1 MESSKHSSTQP
12 MPLKPMSLWL
22 ACLPILVLIV
32 TLTWNV
38 LFVYGDDALSGSS
51 QMIIILV
58 AGFTAI
64 IGLSRGVSWAHIQ
77 EKIVATIGNAMPSIL
92 ILLLVGALASIWLL
106 SGTVPTLVYYGLKLL
121 NPAIFLV
128 ACCIACAL
136 TSVMSGSSWSTA
148 ATIGVAMVAVGRAL
162 EIPDGLIGGAIISGS
177 YFGDKISPLSD
188 TTNLAAAVTETPV
201 FDHIRY
207 LLFTTGP
214 SMVISL
220 ILFTVIGLNLETSGS
235 AVDVSVELAAIK
247 ETFNI
252 SIWLL
257 IPPVVVLTMITKKVP
272 AIPSLFVGIIAGL
285 VCALI
290 FQQPLLA
297 ELAPTVKTSPILTT
311 AALEPSSVY
320 VLVMDTLFKG
330 VSVNT
335 PIEMLSELFSAGGM
349 KGMLGT
355 VWLILAA
362 MTFGGVMEA
371 CGNLAR
377 IMESVKSL
385 AKGFFSLV
393 ACTTGTCIVTNL
405 STSDQYISVAI
416 PGRMYSDLYR
426 EKGYAQENLSRT
438 LEDTGTVTSVLI
450 PWNTCGAYHAS
461 VLGIGTVTYLPFCF
475 FNLISPFMTL
485 FYAWFMIKIKRV
497 EPESPEA
504 MLSKSALKSDDSK
517 SGPSNFFT

>member
-1 MESSKHSSTQP
+1 MESLKNTANSA
-12 MPLKPMSLWL
+12 MPLWL
-22 ACLPILVLIV
+22 AFLPILVLIIS
-32 TLTWNV
+32 LTWNV
-38 LFVYGDDALSGSS
+38 LFVYGDNSLAGSS

-58 AGFTAI
+58 AGLTAV
-64 IGLSRGVSWAHIQ
+64 IGLARGVKWELIQ
-77 EKIVATIGNAMPSIL
+77 ERIVATISNAMPSIL

-106 SGTVPTLVYYGLKLL
+106 SGTVPTLVYYGLNLL
-121 NPAIFLV
+121 NPTIFLV
-128 ACCIACAL
+128 ASCIACAV

-177 YFGDKISPLSD
+177 YFGDKLSPLSD

-207 LLFTTGP
+207 LMFTTVP
-214 SMVISL
+214 SMAITLV
-220 ILFTVIGLNLETSGS
+220 LFAVIGLNLETSGS
-235 AVDVSVELAAIK
+235 SVDVTEELAAIDAA
-247 ETFNI
+247 FNI

-257 IPPVVVLTMITKKVP
+257 IPPVLVLTLIVKKVP
-272 AIPSLFVGIIAGL
+272 AIPSLFVGIIAGV

-290 FQQPLLA
+290 FQQPLINQLIESISVTPVNESFA
-297 ELAPTVKTSPILTT
+297 QLYQPSP
-311 AALEPSSVY
+311 SY
-320 VLVMDTLFKG
+320 VLVMDTLYTG
-330 VSVNT
+330 VAVETSMPMMT
-335 PIEMLSELFSAGGM
+335 ELFSANGM
-349 KGMLGT
+349 EGMLGT

-362 MTFGGVMEA
+362 MSFGGVMEA
-371 CGNLAR
+371 CGNLTR
-377 IMESVKSL
+377 IMESVKGL

-393 ACTTGTCIVTNL
+393 ACTSGTCIVTNL

-461 VLGIGTVTYLPFCF
+461 VLGIGTLTYLPYCF
-475 FNLISPFMTL
+475 FNLLSPFMTL
-485 FYAWFMIKIKRV
+485 IYAWFMIKIKL
-497 EPESPEA
+497 A
-504 MLSKSALKSDDSK
+504 DSDDNSAQA
-517 SGPSNFFT
+517 SELTR

>member
-1 MESSKHSSTQP
+1 MDSSPNRSAQD
-12 MPLKPMSLWL
+12 MPLWL
-22 ACLPILVLIV
+22 ALFPVLVLIV
-32 TLTWNV
+32 ALTWNV
-38 LFVYGDDALSGSS
+38 LFVYGDNALSGSS
-51 QMIIILV
+51 QMVIILV
-58 AGFTAI
+58 AGLTAV
-64 IGLSRGVSWAHIQ
+64 IGMVRGVSWAFIQ
-77 EKIVATIGNAMPSIL
+77 ERIVATIGNAMPSVL

-106 SGTVPTLVYYGLKLL
+106 SGTVPTMVYYGLKLL
-121 NPAIFLV
+121 NPTIFLV

-188 TTNLAAAVTETPV
+188 TTNLAAAVTDTPV

-207 LLFTTGP
+207 LFLTTGP

-220 ILFTVIGLNLETSGS
+220 ILFTIIGFSLETSSS
-235 AVDVSVELAAIK
+235 AVDVSVELAAIR

-252 SIWLL
+252 TVWLL
-257 IPPVVVLTMITKKVP
+257 IPPAVVLTLIMKKVP
-272 AIPSLFVGIIAGL
+272 AIPALFVGIIVGII
-285 VCALI
+285 CAI
-290 FQQPLLA
+290 VFQQPLLQSLA
-297 ELAPTVKTSPILTT
+297 GTVSSTPIIGDSTTNGFLAPSAGYI
-311 AALEPSSVY
+311 
-320 VLVMDTLFKG
+320 LVMDTLFKG
-330 VSVNT
+330 ISIGT

-362 MTFGGVMEA
+362 MSFGGVMDA
-371 CGNLAR
+371 CGNLTR
-377 IMESVKSL
+377 IMESVKGL
-385 AKGFFSLV
+385 ARGFFSLV

-416 PGRMYSDLYR
+416 PGKMYSDLYR
-426 EKGYAQENLSRT
+426 EKGYATENLSRT

-461 VLGIGTVTYLPFCF
+461 VLGISTPTYMFYCF
-475 FNLISPFMTL
+475 FNILSPIMTL
-485 FYAWFMIKIKRV
+485 LFAWFMIKIKRT
-497 EPESPEA
+497 EPDTVIKQA
-504 MLSKSALKSDDSK
+504 V
-517 SGPSNFFT
+517 

>member
-1 MESSKHSSTQP
+1 MESSKNTTKSD
-12 MPLKPMSLWL
+12 MPLWL
-22 ACLPILVLIV
+22 ALLPILVLIT

-38 LFVYGDDALSGSS
+38 LFVYGDNALGGSS

-58 AGFTAI
+58 AGLTAI
-64 IGLSRGVSWAHIQ
+64 IGLARGVKWDHIQ
-77 EKIVATIGNAMPSIL
+77 ERIVATISNAMPSIL

-106 SGTVPTLVYYGLKLL
+106 SGTVPTLVYYGLNLL
-121 NPAIFLV
+121 NPTIFLV
-128 ACCIACAL
+128 ATCIACAV

-177 YFGDKISPLSD
+177 YFGDKLSPLSD

-207 LLFTTGP
+207 LMFTTVP
-214 SMVISL
+214 SMAISL
-220 ILFTVIGLNLETSGS
+220 ILFAVIGFNLETSGS
-235 AVDVSVELAAIK
+235 SVDVSEELAAIDAA
-247 ETFNI
+247 FNI
-252 SIWLL
+252 NIWLL
-257 IPPVVVLTMITKKVP
+257 IPPVLVLTLIVKKVP
-272 AIPSLFVGIIAGL
+272 AIPSLFVGIIAGV

-290 FQQPLLA
+290 FQQPLIEQLIA
-297 ELAPTVKTSPILTT
+297 SVSVTPVNEYFAQLYQPSP
-311 AALEPSSVY
+311 SY
-320 VLVMDTLFKG
+320 VLVMDTLYQG
-330 VSVNT
+330 VGVETSMPMMT
-335 PIEMLSELFSAGGM
+335 ELFSASGM
-349 KGMLGT
+349 QGMLGT

-362 MTFGGVMEA
+362 MSFGGVMEA
-371 CGNLAR
+371 CGNLTR
-377 IMESVKSL
+377 IMDSVKGL

-393 ACTTGTCIVTNL
+393 ACTSGTCIVTNL

-461 VLGIGTVTYLPFCF
+461 VLGIGTLTYLPYCF
-475 FNLISPFMTL
+475 FNLLSPFMTL
-485 FYAWFMIKIKRV
+485 IYAWFMIKIKLADND
-497 EPESPEA
+497 EQLSEA
-504 MLSKSALKSDDSK
+504 
-517 SGPSNFFT
+517 

>member
-1 MESSKHSSTQP
+1 MQASAHTSNQ
-12 MPLKPMSLWL
+12 PMSLWL
-22 ACLPILVLIV
+22 ALLPVLLLIGA
-32 TLTWNV
+32 LTWNV

-51 QMIIILV
+51 QMVILLV
-58 AGFTAI
+58 AGVTAA
-64 IGLSRGVSWAHIQ
+64 IGLYRGVTWAHIQ
-77 EKIVATIGNAMPSIL
+77 ERIVATISNAMPSII

-220 ILFTVIGLNLETSGS
+220 ILFTVIGLRLETSGS

-252 SIWLL
+252 TLWLL
-257 IPPVVVLTMITKKVP
+257 IPPVVVLTMIMKKVP
-272 AIPSLFVGIIAGL
+272 AIPSLFVGIIVGA
-285 VCALI
+285 VCAVI

-297 ELAPTVKTSPILTT
+297 SLSDGMTGSPLLSGVMGGVFDPSAKYILT
-311 AALEPSSVY
+311 
-320 VLVMDTLFKG
+320 MDTLYKG
-330 VSVNT
+330 VQVPTSM
-335 PIEMLSELFSAGGM
+335 PMLTELFSASGM
-349 KGMLGT
+349 EGMLGT

-362 MTFGGVMEA
+362 MTFGGVMDA
-371 CGNLAR
+371 CGNLTR
-377 IMESVKSL
+377 IMDSVKGL
-385 AKGFFSLV
+385 AKGFFSLI

-416 PGRMYSDLYR
+416 PGRMYADLYK
-426 EKGYAQENLSRT
+426 EKGYASENLSRT

-461 VLGIGTVTYLPFCF
+461 VLGIGTLVYLPYCF

-485 FYAWFMIKIKRV
+485 LYAWFMIKIKRIDQ
-497 EPESPEA
+497 SA
-504 MLSKSALKSDDSK
+504 IDGSGSKAV
-517 SGPSNFFT
+517 